1 MDDGLDASA
10 SKVLAT
16 FASQARLA
24 GLPTAPCQHLFLAED
39 LAGLLHRASAWL
51 KDSRNCAEI
60 LAPPLVAK
68 TGDQLVEIARELC
81 VLRETFASAGAPS
94 DAAARVCARAHEEAL
109 ARFVAANETMLRK
122 LEERSHLALDAAE
135 LALWELDLISGERW
149 WSPRARIMM
158 GFANDDELAGDGFL
172 ERFDPEDLVKR
183 DAALRRAIDP
193 HGGGEYRMEFKV
205 PGKGPDGERW
215 LASMGRAIF
224 ENGRAVRLLGT
235 LHDITPRKRDEAERD
250 MLIGALGHDLRS
262 PLASIALGVALMTR
276 HEDPAV
282 AQTAAR
288 LVNSASRMERMIQDL
303 LSFARLRSRGFEL
316 HAETFDMGPLCAEV
330 VDEFRHTNPQRH
342 FRFDRDRSDT
352 RGTWDRDRIAQVV
365 QNLVSNAVVHGSEER
380 PIFLSLSGNSDRV
393 FFRVCNSG
401 APIPPDLIL
410 HLFEPFRRGTG
421 HGDGL
426 GLGLYIVRK
435 IVDAHQGAI
444 AVSSDTSATEF
455 EVVVPR
461 EHGQATDP

>member
-10 SKVLAT
+10 SRVLAT

-24 GLPTAPCQHLFLAED
+24 GLPMAPRQHLLLVDD
-39 LAGLLHRASAWL
+39 LAGLLRRASDWL
-51 KDSRNCAEI
+51 RNARECPDV
-60 LAPPLVAK
+60 LAPHLVAK

-81 VLRETFASAGAPS
+81 VLRETFAAAGTPTE
-94 DAAARVCARAHEEAL
+94 AAARICARAHEEAV
-109 ARFVAANETMLRK
+109 ARFIAANETMLRK

-135 LALWELDLISGERW
+135 LALWELDVTTGERW

-172 ERFDPEDLVKR
+172 ERLDPEDLVKR

-193 HGGGEYRMEFKV
+193 NGNGEYRMEFKV
-205 PGKGPDGERW
+205 PGNGPDGELW

-224 ENGRAVRLLGT
+224 EQGRAVRLLGT

-288 LVNSASRMERMIQDL
+288 LVHSAGRMERMIQDL
-303 LSFARLRSRGFEL
+303 LNFARLRSRGLEL
-316 HAETFDMGPLCAEV
+316 RAETFDMGPLCAEV
-330 VDEFRHTNPQRH
+330 VDEFRQANPRRS

-380 PIFLSLSGNSDRV
+380 PIHLSLTSNSDRV

-401 APIPPDLIL
+401 APIPPDLIV
-410 HLFEPFRRGTG
+410 HIFEPFRRGTG
-421 HGDGL
+421 HSDGL

-435 IVDAHQGAI
+435 IIDAHRGAI
-444 AVSSDTSATEF
+444 AVSSDTSMTEF

-461 EHGQATDP
+461 EQRQATIP